1 MAEAKQ
7 TDLFTQASGPS
18 FLVGSVVTTIFT
30 SPDSY
35 YKVLL
40 VAIDDKNF
48 EWSKDEITVVG
59 NFGEMDDDKTYRFD
73 GKLTEHARY
82 GWQFAADTYHVNRPT
97 SRDGII
103 AYLSGKDFP
112 GVGKKTAEKIV
123 DALGNDAI
131 AKIQKDPNVLDQV
144 KLSKKVVQS
153 ITENLAGSAGM
164 DNVII
169 GLNDYGFGTNLTSA
183 IVERYGDSALS
194 IIDANPFQLVTD
206 IDGISFRRADAVA
219 TKQGMAPDDPRR
231 IDAALLQTVNDLTMA
246 GGDTYTETGPV
257 VNSALDLLANGH
269 AGSVSADS
277 VEQELLDLTK
287 SGKLTS
293 DHGKLYPS
301 FLYRAEW
308 QIAENLHRLMKNKP
322 DELSAEEASKLVK
335 QAGQEN
341 EIEYDDVQQD
351 AIKAA
356 LSNRVLLITGG
367 PGTGKTT
374 IIKGIVRSF
383 AALHDLSLDINS
395 YHDTTFPIRLA
406 APTGRAAK
414 RMSEVTGL
422 PASTIHRLLGL
433 NGREMPSEME
443 AADIEGS
450 LLIVDEMSMVD
461 TLLFRTLIASV
472 PNNMQVVLVGDQDQL
487 PSVGPGQV
495 FHDLLSFDGLPKVK
509 LEKIYR
515 QAAQSSIIP
524 LAHAVREGK
533 VPDDLTAHTKDRS
546 FIRCNAYQVTDVIS
560 QIVLRSTQKDFTATD
575 VQILAPIYRG
585 AAGIDKLN
593 ELTQQ
598 IYNPASV
605 DKEQVVFRNQTFRV
619 GDKVLQLVNSPENNV
634 FNGDIGTIEA
644 IETGKGPKERKSGK
658 IAKGATMTIN
668 FGGNQVI
675 YSRQEWSQI
684 KLAYTISIHKSQG
697 SQFTMVILPMV
708 HQYGRMLRRN
718 LLYTALTRAS
728 KLLILVGEPSAF
740 ADCIH
745 NEDENRRTTLNERL
759 SAVWDNRDQPQLQ
772 PIEVK
777 ETKPVKPKV
786 KSQKSESTKVD
797 TTFAGA
803 GAVQARTTPG
813 MDATNNH
820 SQQESIWDAEQGNLD
835 NNVSDGSE
843 LLGDE
848 SEKDNQESADDQ
860 SNDETSQE
868 EQPLLNGGR
877 LTNQLALSGRIDPNI
892 GMQGLTPRDFMSDH
906 SAKRAWRTRKSLR

>member
-1 MAEAKQ
+1 MAGAEQ
-7 TDLFTQASGPS
+7 TDLFAQAAGPS
-18 FLVGSVVTTIFT
+18 FLVGSVVTTIFA
-30 SPDSY
+30 SPDSF

-48 EWSKDEITVVG
+48 DWSKDEITVVG
-59 NFGEMDDDKTYRFD
+59 NFGDLNEDATYRFD

-82 GWQFAADTYHVNRPT
+82 GWQFAASTYHLNRPT

-112 GVGKKTAEKIV
+112 GVGKKTAEKVV
-123 DALGNDAI
+123 DALGQDAI
-131 AKIQKDPNVLDQV
+131 AKIQRDPHVLDEV
-144 KLSKKVVQS
+144 KLSKKAANS
-153 ITENLAGSAGM
+153 LTENLAGTAGM

-183 IVERYGDSALS
+183 IVERYGDSALQ
-194 IIDANPFQLVTD
+194 IIDQNPFQLVTD
-206 IDGISFRRADAVA
+206 IEGVSFRRADAVA
-219 TKQGMAPDDPRR
+219 TKQGMAADDPRR
-231 IDAALLQTVNDLTMA
+231 IDAALLQTVDDLTMES
-246 GGDTYTETGPV
+246 GDTYTQVEPV
-257 VNSALDLLANGH
+257 VNSSLDLLASGH
-269 AGSVSADS
+269 DGAVEADK
-277 VEQELLDLTK
+277 VEQELVDLAK

-308 QIAENLHRLMKNKP
+308 QIAENLHRLMKNQP
-322 DELSAEEASKLVK
+322 DQLSQKEADRLVA
-335 QAGQEN
+335 QAGRAN
-341 EIEYDDVQQD
+341 DIDYDQVQQD

-374 IIKGIVRSF
+374 IIKGIVQAF

-395 YHDTTFPIRLA
+395 YHDQTFPIRLA

-414 RMSEVTGL
+414 RMSDVTGL

-433 NGREMPSEME
+433 NGREMPTEM
-443 AADIEGS
+443 AASDVEGS

-461 TLLFRTLIASV
+461 SLLFRTLIASV
-472 PNNMQVVLVGDQDQL
+472 PSSMQVVLVGDKDQL

-495 FHDLLSFDGLPKVK
+495 FHDLLAFDHLPKVK

-524 LAHAVREGK
+524 LAHAVREGR

-546 FIRCNAYQVTDVIS
+546 FIRCNAYQVPDVIS
-560 QIVLRSTQKDFTATD
+560 QIVLKSTQKDFTATD

-585 AAGIDKLN
+585 VAGIDKLN

-598 IYNPASV
+598 IYNPASA
-605 DKEQVVFRNQTFRV
+605 DKEEVTFRGQTFRV

-644 IETGKGPKERKSGK
+644 IELGQKGHSKK
-658 IAKGATMTIN
+658 IAKGATMTID
-668 FGGNQVI
+668 FGGNEVT

-718 LLYTALTRAS
+718 LLYTALTRAA
-728 KLLILVGEPSAF
+728 KLLILVGEPAAF
-740 ADCIH
+740 AQSIH
-745 NEDENRRTTLNERL
+745 SEDENRHTTLQERL
-759 SAVWDNRDQPQLQ
+759 TAVWSGHEAQLSPLDSPGEKLSAAVNSPAGQAKSSSESAVP
-772 PIEVK
+772 
-777 ETKPVKPKV
+777 
-786 KSQKSESTKVD
+786 

-803 GAVQARTTPG
+803 GAVAARTTPG
-813 MDATNNH
+813 LTASERDKSAT
-820 SQQESIWDAEQGNLD
+820 
-835 NNVSDGSE
+835 NVSDGTE
-843 LLGDE
+843 LLGISGENSD
-848 SEKDNQESADDQ
+848 DDSA
-860 SNDETSQE
+860 TSG
-868 EQPLLNGGR
+868 LINGGR
-877 LTNQLALSGRIDPNI
+877 LTNELALSGRIDPNI
-892 GMQGLTPRDFMSDH
+892 GMDGLTPQDFLSDQ
-906 SAKRAWRTRKSLR
+906 SK